1 MVGAC
6 MVAHA
11 ELNDIHEEAA
21 QWAAEVAELQQAI
34 REYDCMYYIVYDEE
48 FGHLQWLLMEM
59 TEK

>member
-1 MVGAC
+1 

-11 ELNDIHEEAA
+11 ELNDIHEVAA